1 MILILTME
9 KPKRRGNK
17 ELGFQLG
24 SLAAKLHPALYK
36 AVPWVDQM
44 DSYFRVL
51 SREAAMEPED
61 KWMCFKDK

>member
-1 MILILTME
+1 ME

-17 ELGFQLG
+17 KLGFQLG

-51 SREAAMEPED
+51 SREAAVEPED